1 MVGNRTLLIILCFLL
16 ITAVCLLITAVCWI
30 RNTAKEYAITI
41 DVSEQ
46 RLFLFDNIPFHNA
59 KLIRTYPVSTSKY
72 GVGNEEYSKKT
83 PLGTHSILEKIGE
96 AARVGTI
103 FESRENTGRIATIYT
118 DTTDIEE
125 ELITTRILLLKGM
138 VPGLNEGGGVDSYT
152 RRIYIHGTPEEGLIG
167 NPASNGCVRM
177 RSEDIMELFDIVP
190 RGALV
195 CIHQ

>member
-1 MVGNRTLLIILCFLL
+1 MFLPNIYIGLISSKTKLASADIWPGFFGDDAIAKLPQQVLRLLE
-16 ITAVCLLITAVCWI
+16 
-30 RNTAKEYAITI
+30 RNTPQEPELPQALE
-41 DVSEQ
+41 S
-46 RLFLFDNIPFHNA
+46 
-59 KLIRTYPVSTSKY
+59 TYPVSTSKY

-83 PLGTHSILEKIGE
+83 PLGTHSILERIGE
-96 AARVGTI
+96 AARIGAI

-138 VPGLNEGGGVDSYT
+138 VPGLNEGGGVDSYA

-177 RSEDIMELFDIVP
+177 RNEDIMELFDIVP

-195 CIHQ
+195 RIHE

>member
-1 MVGNRTLLIILCFLL
+1 MVGNRTLLIILCFML
-16 ITAVCLLITAVCWI
+16 ITAACLLITAVCWI

-96 AARVGTI
+96 IARIGAI
-103 FESRENTGRIATIYT
+103 FESRQNTGRIATIYT

-138 VPGLNEGGGVDSYT
+138 VPGLYEGGGVDSYA

-167 NPASNGCVRM
+167 TPASNGCVRM
-177 RSEDIMELFDIVP
+177 RNEDIMELFDIVP

-195 CIHQ
+195 RIHE

>member
-1 MVGNRTLLIILCFLL
+1 MVGNRTLLIILCFML
-16 ITAVCLLITAVCWI
+16 ITAACWI

-46 RLFLFDNIPFHNA
+46 RLFLFENARFHNP

-138 VPGLNEGGGVDSYT
+138 IPGLNEGGGVDSYA

-167 NPASNGCVRM
+167 TPASNGCVRM
-177 RSEDIMELFDIVP
+177 RNEDIMELFDIVP